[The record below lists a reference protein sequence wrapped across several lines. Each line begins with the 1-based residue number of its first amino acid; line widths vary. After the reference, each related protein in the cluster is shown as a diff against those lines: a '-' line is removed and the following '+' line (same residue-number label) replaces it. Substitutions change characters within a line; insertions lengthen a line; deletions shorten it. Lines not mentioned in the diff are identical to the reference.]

1 MKHDMERKARKAR
14 KADVF
19 FAGLAGFAF
28 LVGAMTLSLQAQQAP
43 APPGGGR
50 GAPPPQRRQDYP
62 TRPPAD
68 AASVERGKALYSVN
82 CQFCHGADT
91 RGGDSGPSLL
101 RSSTVLDDQHGEL
114 MAPIVRAGRP
124 GMPKFTL
131 TDDQIA
137 DIANFVHTFRAAGYD
152 ESRLKP
158 PSIVVGDAKAGETFF
173 SAKCASCHSLSG
185 DLRGLATR
193 IADPRLLQQTWL
205 MPGSGTG
212 RGGPP
217 PVTVKPTTVTLTLR
231 SGEKVEGT
239 LDHIDDFMVALTT
252 PEGTHRSFRT
262 DGDMPKVEIHDPLQ
276 PHRELLR
283 IYTDTDIHNVTAFL
297 VTLK

>member
-1 MKHDMERKARKAR
+1 M
-14 KADVF
+14 VSLSNQ
-19 FAGLAGFAF
+19 AGSAAFAF
-28 LVGAMTLSLQAQQAP
+28 FVVTMTLALQGQQAP

-68 AASVERGKALYSVN
+68 AASVERGKALYGVN

-101 RSSTVLDDQHGEL
+101 RSSIVLDDEHGEL
-114 MAPIVRAGRP
+114 MAPIVRSGRP

-158 PSIVVGDAKAGETFF
+158 PSVVVGDAKAGEVFF
-173 SAKCASCHSLSG
+173 SAKCASCHSASG
-185 DLRGLATR
+185 DLRGVATR

-205 MPGSGTG
+205 MPGSGAG
-212 RGGPP
+212 RGGAA
-217 PVTVKPTTVTLTLR
+217 PVTVKPTTVTVTLR

-252 PEGTHRSFRT
+252 PDGTHRSFRT
-262 DGDMPKVEIHDPLQ
+262 PGDMPKVEVHDPLQ

-283 IYTDTDIHNVTAFL
+283 TYTDADIHNVTAFL